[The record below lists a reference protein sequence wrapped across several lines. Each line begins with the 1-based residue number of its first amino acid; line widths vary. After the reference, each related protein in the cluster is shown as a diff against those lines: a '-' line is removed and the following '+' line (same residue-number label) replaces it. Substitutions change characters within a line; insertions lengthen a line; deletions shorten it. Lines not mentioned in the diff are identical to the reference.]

1 MKFIIDAQLPISL
14 SNMLKSRGH
23 DSIHTLELPDK
34 NKTKDNYITRISIE
48 EKRIVVTKDN
58 DFLESF
64 LIHGQPQKL
73 ILVRTGNIGN
83 TEMKALFNKHLERIS
98 GLMEENSLIEITKT
112 EIVIHV

>member
-14 SNMLKSRGH
+14 SNLLKSRGQ
-23 DSIHTLELPDK
+23 DSIQSLELPDK
-34 NKTKDNYITRISIE
+34 NKTKDNYITNISIE
-48 EKRIVVTKDN
+48 ENRIVATKDN

-64 LIHGQPQKL
+64 LILGQPQKP

-83 TEMKALFNKHLERIS
+83 IELNALFYKHLERILS
-98 GLMEENSLIEITKT
+98 LMEENSLIEITKT